1 MMNDSAEIKLGHQ
14 NGYEQI
20 DIPSNFVN
28 PIRQNAAGYVQNT
41 NLHTR
46 AQEKFRGEY
55 SSVLNETQEL
65 NAPGHITKRASVA
78 CRGQSHAWL
87 ENRIRCNEKKICMVT
102 ACKMPLHASP
112 HRDLSLIH
120 I

>member
-87 ENRIRCNEKKICMVT
+87 ENRIRCNE
-102 ACKMPLHASP
+102 
-112 HRDLSLIH
+112 
-120 I
+120 

>member
-46 AQEKFRGEY
+46 AQEKFRGEN
-55 SSVLNETQEL
+55 SSVLNDTQKL
-65 NAPGHITKRASVA
+65 SAPGHITKRASVP

-87 ENRIRCNEKKICMVT
+87 ENRIPLYREKICTVT

-112 HRDLSLIH
+112 HRFT
-120 I
+120 